1 MTLFII
7 HICRAIATQT
17 ITTTINNNTYNTT
30 YQFTAGEF
38 FQNNMYVLPL
48 MITHVLRQ
56 AKGGNSHSN
65 SDNNTNSTTSAPTPT
80 TTATTATPPSTTTA
94 ATSTATTTVSTASTN
109 SKECNILIDTY
120 CGSGLFALSASH
132 MFTHIY
138 GVEVSKQAIQAA
150 QRSANLNNITNTK
163 FITGVS
169 EDIFGVVNR
178 EIAVGEERD
187 RTVVIIDPPRAGIYA
202 VYSI

>member
-1 MTLFII
+1 M
-7 HICRAIATQT
+7 
-17 ITTTINNNTYNTT
+17 
-30 YQFTAGEF
+30 
-38 FQNNMYVLPL
+38 LPL

-56 AKGGNSHSN
+56 AKGGCKYSDSDSN
-65 SDNNTNSTTSAPTPT
+65 TTPT
-80 TTATTATPPSTTTA
+80 TATATTPTSIAPTTATTP
-94 ATSTATTTVSTASTN
+94 TSSN
-109 SKECNILIDTY
+109 SRECTILIDTY

-150 QRSANLNNITNTK
+150 QRSANLNNIINTK

-169 EDIFGVVNR
+169 EDIFSVVNR

-187 RTVVIIDPPRAGIYA
+187 RTVVIIDPPRAGIEYN
-202 VYSI
+202 VY

>member
-17 ITTTINNNTYNTT
+17 ISTTINNNTYNTT

-56 AKGGNSHSN
+56 AKGGSSYSD
-65 SDNNTNSTTSAPTPT
+65 SDNNTTPTNTNTSTTTLTPT
-80 TTATTATPPSTTTA
+80 STPTTATTPYSIAPTTA
-94 ATSTATTTVSTASTN
+94 TASSN

-150 QRSANLNNITNTK
+150 QRSANLNNINNTK

-169 EDIFGVVNR
+169 EDIFSVVNR

-187 RTVVIIDPPRAGIYA
+187 RTVVIIDPPRAGI
-202 VYSI
+202 VYNVY